1 MGANNIGVLVLGG
14 LLSVAP
20 AALNDP
26 PVAPTMGFFLDDWKA
41 KSFEAPDSREGKV
54 PGQEGGVPGQ
64 AGRVSGQE
72 GRVPGQEGRMP
83 GQDGTVTVSIDA
95 SDVITKIPPSV
106 YGHNVDSWV
115 TGIATEPV
123 FIQHVKDLGPTVIRW
138 PAGSGS
144 DGYWWD
150 RAPGDPPADVPKVV
164 LDKNGKEKKA
174 FYFYGRPSGAR
185 SASLDAYY
193 TMRRET
199 GDEGLITVNY
209 GYARYG
215 TGPHP
220 VETAAHY
227 AADWVRYDHGRTRYW
242 EVGNENY
249 GDWELGYRID
259 TTQNKDGQPEFL
271 TGRLYA
277 QHFSVFADSM
287 RRAAAECGATIYI
300 GAVTAESGP
309 MRWDGPTRRFWN
321 QGMMQELH
329 GAADFYVVHNYFT
342 AYQKNLSAAQVLRDA
357 DSVPAAQMKY
367 VLDCLAA
374 TGAPVRP
381 IAMDEWNMFAVGS
394 MQQVS
399 NISGLFADIVI
410 GETLTNKYGLAC
422 RWDMLNAWAGGND
435 HGLLSAGDEPGVAR
449 WSPRPSF
456 YYLYF
461 LRKMQ
466 GDRLVATVAADS
478 SIRAYGTTWSSGEVN
493 VTLVNVS
500 PEAKTVRINGKGYSP
515 GKRYFWYSLEGGDD
529 NGEFSRRVFV
539 NGEGPKAVAGGPD
552 DYASLPAWSASTA
565 GGVVVRVPGHGA
577 VCLTIE
583 KR

>member
-1 MGANNIGVLVLGG
+1 MGVGINNLLLILAFGFVLV
-14 LLSVAP
+14 AP
-20 AALNDP
+20 SAPNDP
-26 PVAPTMGFFLDDWKA
+26 PVAPTMGFFLDNWQP
-41 KSFEAPDSREGKV
+41 KSWVAPSFTEVVAGKPA
-54 PGQEGGVPGQ
+54 PGEFS
-64 AGRVSGQE
+64 AGNEVAVS
-72 GRVPGQEGRMP
+72 V
-83 GQDGTVTVSIDA
+83 DA
-95 SDVITKIPPSV
+95 TNVITKIPPSIS
-106 YGHNVDSWV
+106 GHNANTWM
-115 TGIATEPV
+115 TAMITEPV
-123 FIQHVKDLGPTVIRW
+123 FMQHLSDLRPHVIRW

-150 RAPGDPPADVPKVV
+150 RAPGNVPDDAPRML
-164 LDKNGKEKKA
+164 LDENGKKKYA
-174 FYFYGRPSGAR
+174 AYFYGRPPGSRSG
-185 SASLDAYY
+185 SLDTWYQ
-193 TMRRET
+193 MRRET
-199 GDEGLITVNY
+199 GNEGLITVNY

-249 GDWELGYRID
+249 GFWEWGFRID

-277 QHFSVFADSM
+277 QHFKVFADSM
-287 RRAAAECGATIYI
+287 RKAAAEFGVKIYI
-300 GAVTAESGP
+300 GAVTAEGEA
-309 MRWDGPTRRFWN
+309 MKWDWPTRRNWN
-321 QGMMQELH
+321 KEMLKELDS
-329 GAADFYVVHNYFT
+329 AADYYVVHNYFT
-342 AYQKNLSAAQVLRDA
+342 AYKKNISAAEILHDA
-357 DSVPAAQMKY
+357 DSVPAAQMKF
-367 VLDCLAA
+367 VTESLAA
-374 TGAPVRP
+374 AGAPARP
-381 IAMDEWNMFAVGS
+381 IAMDEWNMFATGS

-410 GETLTNKYGLAC
+410 GETLTNGYGLAC
-422 RWDMLNAWAGGND
+422 RWDMLNAWEGGND
-435 HGLLSAGDEPGVAR
+435 HGLFSAGDEPGVAK

-461 LRKMQ
+461 LFSMQ
-466 GDRLVATVAADS
+466 GDRLVATESADS

-500 PEAKTVRINGKGYSP
+500 PVARTVRVNGKGYTP
-515 GKRYFWYSLEGGDD
+515 GKRYYWYSLEGGDD

-539 NGEGPKAVAGGPD
+539 NGEGPKGIAGGPD
-552 DYASLPAWSASTA
+552 DYATLPARSASTA

>member
-1 MGANNIGVLVLGG
+1 MGIQNFYLVVLTGG
-14 LLSVAP
+14 LMLVAP
-20 AALNDP
+20 RAQEDP
-26 PVAPTMGFFLDDWKA
+26 PVATTIGFFLDDWQPKKFA
-41 KSFEAPDSREGKV
+41 IPESREAMAGAPEEV
-54 PGQEGGVPGQ
+54 LQAEGG
-64 AGRVSGQE
+64 
-72 GRVPGQEGRMP
+72 M
-83 GQDGTVTVSIDA
+83 VTVNIDP
-95 SDVITKIPPSV
+95 SEVITKIPPSV

-115 TGIATEPV
+115 WGMTTTPAFME
-123 FIQHVKDLGPTVIRW
+123 HVHDLRPHVIRW

-150 RAPGDPPADVPKVV
+150 RAPGDPPVDAPKLV
-164 LDKNGKEKKA
+164 LDKSGNKKNPG
-174 FYFYGRPSGAR
+174 YFYGRPSGAR

-193 TMRRET
+193 EMRRKT
-199 GDEGLITVNY
+199 GNEGLITVNY

-259 TTQNKDGQPEFL
+259 TAQNKDGQPEFL

-277 QHFSVFADSM
+277 QHFKVFADSM
-287 RRAAAECGATIYI
+287 RRAAAESGATIFI

-309 MRWDGPTRRFWN
+309 TRWDGPTRRYWN
-321 QGMMQELH
+321 AGMMKELG
-329 GAADFYVVHNYFT
+329 GAADYYVVHNYFT
-342 AYQKNLSAAQVLRDA
+342 PYNKNIRAAEVLRDA
-357 DSVPAAQMKY
+357 DSVPSAQMKY
-367 VLDCLAA
+367 VMDCLAS

-381 IAMDEWNMFAVGS
+381 VAMDEWNMFAAGS

-422 RWDMLNAWAGGND
+422 RWDMLNAWEGGND
-435 HGLLSAGDEPGVAR
+435 HGLFSAGDEPGVAR

-456 YYLYF
+456 YYLYY
-461 LRKMQ
+461 LSRMQ
-466 GDRLVATVAADS
+466 GDRLVATASEDS
-478 SIRAYGTTWSSGEVN
+478 SIRAYGTTWSSGEMN

-500 PEAKTVRINGKGYSP
+500 AQARTVRINGKGYRP
-515 GKRYFWYSLEGGDD
+515 GKRYYWYSLEGGDD

-539 NGEGPKAVAGGPD
+539 NGQGPGGVAGGPE
-552 DYASLPAWSASTA
+552 DYATLPAWSASTA
-565 GGVVVRVPGHGA
+565 HGLVVRVPGHGA
-577 VCLTIE
+577 VCLTVE